1 MSTSTNL
8 IRLTLGLLGA
18 NLGLTGTFLLLSS
31 SRSPFDTGTGVLD
44 LGVFFQPASLFY
56 FGGVILVVSFL
67 LDGLVVSIPNGCLFG
82 KV

>member
-31 SRSPFDTGTGVLD
+31 SRSPLILVLGF
-44 LGVFFQPASLFY
+44 LILVFFFQPAPLFY

-67 LDGLVVSIPNGCLFG
+67 LDGLVVSIPNGCLSG